1 MPFDSVLGQEQA
13 KSLLHSA
20 LAHGR
25 LGHAYLFAGPD
36 GVGKTLFAQEL
47 AQVLLCRSEGE
58 RPCNAC
64 SDCTMVRHDRHPD
77 LFLVQAAEEKRFI
90 TIEQARDMGHTL
102 TLKPVQS
109 ERRVAIV
116 REAERLR
123 EEAANSILK
132 TLEEPAP
139 FGMLIL
145 TTARPRALLATIRSR
160 CQEVRFVPLAPEH
173 VLDILRRR
181 DEWADDDIQAAARFA
196 QGSASRAIQLLE
208 NNCLEMCNELLPAIL
223 ALPNADVFALSDDL
237 LGWARTFSKK
247 LEPQRERVRE
257 VLGMLAAVYR
267 DALALRANAPSE
279 MCPDEKHGK
288 TLADLAGRLSDRRIL
303 SILDT
308 IWDARRQTDANAAM
322 GLILD
327 SLFTRLGELQAA

>member
-20 LAHGR
+20 LAKGR

-64 SDCTMVRHDRHPD
+64 SDCTMVRHDRHPA

-116 REAERLR
+116 REAARTVSQ
-123 EEAANSILK
+123 NNPGIL
-132 TLEEPAP
+132 EPINDHY
-139 FGMLIL
+139 GVDVD
-145 TTARPRALLATIRSR
+145 ARI
-160 CQEVRFVPLAPEH
+160 
-173 VLDILRRR
+173 
-181 DEWADDDIQAAARFA
+181 DDD
-196 QGSASRAIQLLE
+196 
-208 NNCLEMCNELLPAIL
+208 N
-223 ALPNADVFALSDDL
+223 V
-237 LGWARTFSKK
+237 WAEFT
-247 LEPQRERVRE
+247 
-257 VLGMLAAVYR
+257 A
-267 DALALRANAPSE
+267 
-279 MCPDEKHGK
+279 C
-288 TLADLAGRLSDRRIL
+288 RLMR
-303 SILDT
+303 
-308 IWDARRQTDANAAM
+308 
-322 GLILD
+322 
-327 SLFTRLGELQAA
+327 